1 MIRRPPRS
9 TRTDTLFPYTTLFRS
24 PSVSASRCHLPI
36 AARQGGSMSAIGRK
50 PPFPRPDSKPRFEPC
65 QQLLHRS
72 HRRRLP
78 SRFQRR
84 HALEQALAR
93 GDDPA
98 ERRGEPG
105 ASNPGGRDRRAEG
118 REKGGEGKEGSGSVN
133 PGGDGMIKKK
143 KKK

>member
-93 GDDPA
+93 GDHPA
-98 ERRGEPG
+98 ARRVQRSEERRVGT
-105 ASNPGGRDRRAEG
+105 EG
-118 REKGGEGKEGSGSVN
+118 VSPCSSRLLPAYYKTNNTLTSIYSLH
-133 PGGDGMIKKK
+133 
-143 KKK
+143 